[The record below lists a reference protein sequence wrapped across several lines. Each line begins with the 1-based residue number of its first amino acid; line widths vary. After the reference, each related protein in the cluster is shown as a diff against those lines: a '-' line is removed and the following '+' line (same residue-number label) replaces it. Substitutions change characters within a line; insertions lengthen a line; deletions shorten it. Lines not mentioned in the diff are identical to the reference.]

1 MITTTEKFRTI
12 SPEALAAL
20 GAPKMVYVREVDAK
34 ALQAEGVDFEN
45 MAVPAGGKLFAVHA
59 ANGQRMALVNDREA
73 AFFAARQHDL
83 EPVSVH

>member
-45 MAVPAGGKLFAVHA
+45 MPVPAGGKLFAVHA